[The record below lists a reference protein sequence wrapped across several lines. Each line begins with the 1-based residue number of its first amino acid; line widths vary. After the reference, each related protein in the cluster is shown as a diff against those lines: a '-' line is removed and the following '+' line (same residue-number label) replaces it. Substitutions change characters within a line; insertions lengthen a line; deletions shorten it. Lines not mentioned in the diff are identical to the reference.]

1 MKKRR
6 GVDSEVKINITRAEH
21 KGQEGKIGGTGKAI
35 LKFTE
40 KGILMWI
47 GLSCPIHAPHHLYRV
62 R

>member
-6 GVDSEVKINITRAEH
+6 RVHSEVKINVTSVEH

-40 KGILMWI
+40 KGILMCI
-47 GLSCPIHAPHHLYRV
+47 GLSCPTHAPHHLYRV
-62 R
+62 G